1 MRTTLKR
8 RIGRWEQVTG
18 NGRAASA
25 LAARSK
31 VSRYQQPPASGRVLR
46 GIGHFF
52 VNLLLFVAI
61 VAGGAAGGLYLWANE
76 KIGQTAAHTRDT
88 KISEIHL
95 DVVVPNQPVIALVV
109 GYDKRRGI
117 VGDRG
122 HLRRHFS

>member
-25 LAARSK
+25 LPARNK
-31 VSRYQQPPASGRVLR
+31 IGRYEQPPASGRVLR
-46 GIGHFF
+46 GIGRFMF
-52 VNLLLFVAI
+52 NVALFVAV

-76 KIGQTAAHTRDT
+76 KIGETTAKTKDT
-88 KISEIHL
+88 KISERQL

-109 GYDKRRGI
+109 GYDKRDHRL
-117 VGDRG
+117 VRD
-122 HLRRHFS
+122 